1 MKPCTLERIRP
12 GQVYRV
18 EEAAKLT
25 RLYGN
30 KYGLSPSA
38 IRSWHNIIKDGK
50 RLLPRIEDSPKVLK
64 FYGRDLIVAHRRAG
78 NG

>member
-18 EEAAKLT
+18 GEAAKLT
-25 RLYGN
+25 AVDGN
-30 KYGLSPSA
+30 RYGLSPSA
-38 IRSWHNIIKDGK
+38 IHSWHNKGF
-50 RLLPRIEDSPKVLK
+50 LPGIEDSPRVLK
-64 FYGRDLIVAHRRAG
+64 FTGADLIAAHRRAG